1 MIILD
6 KYLRQ
11 PTAADEMEWTYIMN
25 QCRKPTLADRPWIQ
39 KLYEASGYRGA
50 EYTFANLYLWSSYYG
65 EVAEVEGYLCQR
77 LVYRG
82 VHQYLY
88 PAGSGDIRPVLER
101 IIADSRREGKPLVI
115 RSLTHETME
124 QLESLYPG
132 RFTFTPDRDAYDYLY
147 EIDAL
152 ADLKGKKLQAKRNHI
167 NRFVEAYPDWY
178 TRVITVHN
186 LHVCEKLAERW
197 YESHHESAADRR
209 ALTKAFEH
217 FEALEFEGIILYAEE
232 GYPVGFSM
240 GNRISADTF
249 DVNFEK
255 AFADVQGAYPLVNR
269 EFARYIREHHP
280 DIRYLNR
287 EDDMG
292 IEGLRKAKES
302 YHPIFLEKFIA
313 TEKEEAAPC

>member
-11 PTAADEMEWTYIMN
+11 PTAADEMEWIYTMN

-39 KLYEASGYRGA
+39 KLYEASGYRGRGVH
-50 EYTFANLYLWSSYYG
+50 LRQPLSLVVLLWRGGRGGGLSLPAASF
-65 EVAEVEGYLCQR
+65 
-77 LVYRG
+77 YRG

-124 QLESLYPG
+124 QLESPLP
-132 RFTFTPDRDAYDYLY
+132 RAASPFTPDRDAYDYLY

-178 TRVITVHN
+178 TRVITRPQPPRV
-186 LHVCEKLAERW
+186 
-197 YESHHESAADRR
+197 
-209 ALTKAFEH
+209 
-217 FEALEFEGIILYAEE
+217 
-232 GYPVGFSM
+232 
-240 GNRISADTF
+240 
-249 DVNFEK
+249 
-255 AFADVQGAYPLVNR
+255 
-269 EFARYIREHHP
+269 
-280 DIRYLNR
+280 
-287 EDDMG
+287 
-292 IEGLRKAKES
+292 RKAGR
-302 YHPIFLEKFIA
+302 A
-313 TEKEEAAPC
+313 VV